1 MHRSS
6 GLTMTSSYRAP
17 KFTTHSA
24 SSNLHTS
31 VSIAHRYTHLPSY
44 NLDKTSQYSVHNT
57 GHTQAAMTAP
67 NKCSHRGSRPRHD
80 PGPPPGPSQPA
91 WSRLGA
97 TPGSPGLQ
105 SRTHCQTRQP
115 GRMRRPARSL
125 SARRACRRWRP
136 TRSTHTTGAGAR
148 AGTVAGAHNT
158 RAATVEGRHG
168 HSRPP
173 TALPQRPTRRAVAA
187 TRQH

>member
-1 MHRSS
+1 
-6 GLTMTSSYRAP
+6 
-17 KFTTHSA
+17 
-24 SSNLHTS
+24 
-31 VSIAHRYTHLPSY
+31 
-44 NLDKTSQYSVHNT
+44 
-57 GHTQAAMTAP
+57 MTAP
-67 NKCSHRGSRPRHD
+67 NKCSHRASRPRHD

-187 TRQH
+187 TCQHKTLRKRGEQGRISRGRRGREVSVPWRRLRCAVATVRDLSVRVRAARSLRAHLTGGS